1 MTMGRVLL
9 FLPVL
14 ESERMEPSTAEERTG
29 PFSACTGGICI
40 RRGREA
46 LLRRVRNRSRG
57 GHSHPQRLCLA
68 RIKSSFGMNKAE
80 IQLWRSLG
88 EAQGPS
94 GGPSGLG

>member
-1 MTMGRVLL
+1 MFRPGKGYTPSAKQPAAPGGWPMTMGRVLL

-46 LLRRVRNRSRG
+46 LLRRARNRSRG
-57 GHSHPQRLCLA
+57 ILHDGCASPELHDR
-68 RIKSSFGMNKAE
+68 R
-80 IQLWRSLG
+80 
-88 EAQGPS
+88 
-94 GGPSGLG
+94 